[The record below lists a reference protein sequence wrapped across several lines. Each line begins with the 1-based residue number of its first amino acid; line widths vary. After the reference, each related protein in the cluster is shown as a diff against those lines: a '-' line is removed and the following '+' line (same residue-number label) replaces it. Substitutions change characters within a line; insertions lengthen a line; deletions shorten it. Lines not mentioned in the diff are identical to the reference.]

1 MYMFTSINHELWVQ
15 AMRNINA
22 SKVDIDTSGTCA
34 LSTEIVFKGSRDGNE
49 GTGSI
54 LSCFCWWRRVHLYFR
69 NSQAYSLC
77 PFSRVL
83 LILSH
88 P

>member
-1 MYMFTSINHELWVQ
+1 MYKFTSINHELWVQ
-15 AMRNINA
+15 ATRNI
-22 SKVDIDTSGTCA
+22 KVDIDTSGTCA
-34 LSTEIVFKGSRDGNE
+34 LSTEIDFKGSRDGNE
-49 GTGSI
+49 GTGAI

-69 NSQAYSLC
+69 NSQVYSLC
-77 PFSRVL
+77 PFSRIL